1 MIFRLLFTLILLS
14 HWNLATALELE
25 VEIEGLDDALEK
37 NVRHF
42 LIIER
47 EKGRAELTTGR
58 VHHLHKQAPE
68 QIRKAL
74 QPYGFF
80 RSTTEAELL
89 SNDKG
94 FVAHYRVVTGEAV
107 RLKQVAFL
115 VEGPGRDDPVLTA
128 GFPLVAGD
136 ALNQTAY
143 EKAKDEVL
151 STAVEAGYLDAR
163 FAVHELRVDLDSYSA
178 SIDLRWRV
186 VHATASVLSVFIR
199 MNSIPL
205 FCAAI
210 SISKR
215 VSCSISNS
223 CAHCK
228 RSW

>member
-136 ALNQTAY
+136 ASIKRPMKRPRTRYFQRRWKRAILMPALRFMSCGWIWIAIAPQSIYAG
-143 EKAKDEVL
+143 EW
-151 STAVEAGYLDAR
+151 STLP
-163 FAVHELRVDLDSYSA
+163 LRCYPFSSG
-178 SIDLRWRV
+178 
-186 VHATASVLSVFIR
+186 
-199 MNSIPL
+199 
-205 FCAAI
+205 
-210 SISKR
+210 
-215 VSCSISNS
+215 
-223 CAHCK
+223 
-228 RSW
+228 